1 LALVTDLH
9 PVLFAGRGGTIVA
22 SGTEGS
28 NPLRSAS
35 ESGSELLTFVA
46 IDGQAFRGGKA
57 LLAPEL
63 G

>member
-1 LALVTDLH
+1 
-9 PVLFAGRGGTIVA
+9 VA